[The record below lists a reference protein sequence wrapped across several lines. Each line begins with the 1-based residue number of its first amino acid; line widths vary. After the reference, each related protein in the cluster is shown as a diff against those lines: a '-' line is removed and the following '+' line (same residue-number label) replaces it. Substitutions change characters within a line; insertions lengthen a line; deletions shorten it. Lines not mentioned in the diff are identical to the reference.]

1 MNEEKIIQWYP
12 GHMAKTRRL
21 IDENLKLVDIV
32 VELIDARIPYSG
44 RNSEFDNILKQ
55 KPRLLVMT
63 KADLADKNVTERW
76 IKYYKQ
82 NGQNIISVNSLSGK
96 GVNNI
101 LSEASNILRDKIE
114 KNAQKGIN
122 KTIKMMIVGIPNV
135 GKSSLINS
143 LIGKSSTKTGDRPGV
158 TKGKQW
164 VRVRNGIELLDTP
177 GILAPK
183 FENQNIGRNLAYIG
197 SIRDEIIDVQTLAAN
212 LLELLSKKYPQCV
225 MQRYKLTD
233 SIEGVGGFEIMER
246 IGKKRGFIVS
256 GGEIDYERCANIVL
270 DEFRSAK
277 TGLISLETPEDIAT
291 YTD

>member
-1 MNEEKIIQWYP
+1 MNDGKIIQWYP

>member
-1 MNEEKIIQWYP
+1 MNDGKIIQWYP

-82 NGQNIISVNSLSGK
+82 NGQNVISVNSLSGK